1 MKIHWLAYSA
11 TGLAAVVVVSV
22 LTFYCLSFPYDVST
36 SQEIWGQFGDY
47 FGGVLN
53 PILSFFA
60 LTGLMIT
67 LRAQQAESNKAEKR
81 HEASAFDSRLFQL
94 LSLMHTSV
102 SSVKF
107 VRTVLFEPSA
117 EYDGHRAVG
126 YALNRLQEDYL
137 YRAELGRGEE
147 MYERLMPEYTTW
159 QGKYWS
165 GVANYIES
173 VLFVIEYVLASKA
186 GKDDLEFAMRA
197 VFAQMSS
204 DEKLLVFYVMIFSL
218 PQKIIIFGGMMDY
231 GLFGSASKDDLM
243 PFRSDLINSAILQ
256 RIR

>member
-1 MKIHWLAYSA
+1 MVYSA
-11 TGLAAVVVVSV
+11 IVLAAVVVVAV
-22 LTFYCLSFPYDVST
+22 LTFYCLSFPFDIST

-67 LRAQQAESNKAEKR
+67 LRAQQAESNRAEKR

-107 VRTVLFEPSA
+107 MRAELFGPSV

-137 YRAELGRGEE
+137 YLAERGLGEE
-147 MYERLMPEYTTW
+147 MYERLMPEYAAWT
-159 QGKYWS
+159 GKYWS
-165 GVANYIES
+165 GIANYIES

-186 GKDDLEFAMRA
+186 GKDDLDFAMRA

-218 PQKIIIFGGMMDY
+218 PQKIFIFEGMMDH

-243 PFRSDLINSAILQ
+243 PFRSDLINSAIMQ
-256 RIR
+256 RLLSGSVG